1 MHAHPRSRRALW
13 IAVAFALCVAGTA
26 TVATAKSSTLHL
38 GGKWTGT
45 YSGSY
50 AGSLTINWIQSNSK
64 LAGTIHLSNPKGNY
78 GINGSVNGSSIKFG
92 AVTAGATYTGS
103 VSKSGL
109 AMGGK
114 YVTGN
119 GGSGTWGAK
128 KYVPKKKKKS

>member
-13 IAVAFALCVAGTA
+13 IAVALALCVAGTA

-45 YSGSY
+45 YTGSY
-50 AGSLTINWIQSNSK
+50 SGHFTINWIQSGSK
-64 LAGTIHLSNPKGNY
+64 LAGTINLSSPKGSY
-78 GINGSVNGSSIKFG
+78 GINGSVNGSSISFG

-103 VSKSGL
+103 VSKSGKS
-109 AMGGK
+109 MGGK

-119 GGSGTWGAK
+119 GGSGHWAAQ
-128 KYVPKKKKKS
+128 KYVPKKKKT